1 VKTDGKNKFR
11 KVKLSDILFAESIKN
26 YVIIHT
32 EAEQLVTYNTLKNIQ
47 ESLPQTKFIKI
58 HKSYIV
64 ALDKVEKT
72 DNYEV
77 WINGKDLPLGD
88 TYRSEFFKRIH
99 DKKL

>member
-1 VKTDGKNKFR
+1 
-11 KVKLSDILFAESIKN
+11 
-26 YVIIHT
+26 
-32 EAEQLVTYNTLKNIQ
+32 LVTYNTLKNIQ